1 MLKYKRIRAEFSLK
15 MRRKRMVDQKKLLL
29 VDGHSVAFQAF
40 YAVSSNLR
48 NRNGLHTNAL
58 YGFHNVLDKILNE
71 ENPTH
76 ALVAFDAG
84 KTTFRHE
91 FFDDYK
97 GGRDGMPGEMA
108 EQIPYM
114 KDLLTGFG
122 LKSYQ
127 LENYEAD
134 DIIGT
139 LSVQAE
145 KEGFEVVIVSGD
157 FDLAQLATDHVKVI
171 NTKQGSKPNKEW
183 TADSVMEEYGITPK
197 QIIDMKGLSGDS
209 SDNIPGVTRIGDK
222 TALKL
227 LKEYHSVEELYERI
241 DEMKESKNKE
251 NLVNEKETALLS
263 KKLAT
268 IDLDSPIEI
277 AVGELAY
284 TGQNTEKLIEFYKE
298 MDFNSHLERL
308 DTSEYMEGLADSV
321 EEIEYEFV
329 EEITEELFEDRAAL
343 YVEMLEE
350 NYQTSQVECVAW
362 GTKEKVYVANPQTA
376 FESKAFKQW
385 VEDSSKEKAVY
396 DAKRTYVAL
405 KHKLMSL
412 EGVSFDIV
420 LASYLLTAEDS
431 SSGDLNDVA
440 QKHNY
445 SAVSPDEVVY
455 GKGKNKKIPAE
466 IELMH
471 DHVARKVLAID
482 SLTEKMDEELKEN
495 QQEELLKEIELPLA
509 LVLADMEIQ
518 GITVDKTR
526 LEEMKEEFAQTLEG
540 IEAKVYELA
549 GEEFNMNSPKQLG
562 EILFEKM
569 GYPVIKKTKTGN
581 YSTAQDVLEKMKKE
595 APIVEYI
602 LHYRQIAKIQST
614 YVEGL
619 LKVINQKTDR
629 IHTRYLQTVART
641 GRLSSVDPNLQN
653 IPVRLEE
660 GRKIRQAFVARKEGW
675 KIFGADYSQ
684 IELRILAHISDD
696 QHLKEAF
703 IEGQDIHTSTA
714 MRVFGLDDPNE
725 VTSNMRREAKAVN
738 FGIVYGISD
747 YGLSQNLDIS
757 RKEAKEY
764 IDTYFDRFPGVKKFI
779 DEVIRQ
785 AKEDGFVETLFHRRR
800 YLPDINSRNFN
811 LRSFAERTAM
821 NTPIQGSAADII
833 KVAMIQMANRLEEE
847 GLQATMLLQVH
858 DELIFEAPE
867 DELPILEK
875 LVSEVMENAVELSVP
890 LKVDSS
896 SGESWY
902 EAK

>member
-1 MLKYKRIRAEFSLK
+1 MA
-15 MRRKRMVDQKKLLL
+15 DQKKLVL

-40 YAVSSNLR
+40 YAVSTNLT

-76 ALVAFDAG
+76 AMVAFDAG

-91 FFDDYK
+91 FFKEYK

-157 FDLAQLATDHVKVI
+157 FDLAQLATDKVKVI

-183 TADSVMEEYGITPK
+183 TADSVMEEFGITPK

-227 LKEYHSVEELYERI
+227 LKEYHTVEELYERI
-241 DEMKESKNKE
+241 DEMKQSKNKE

-268 IDLDSPIEI
+268 IDLEAPIEV
-277 AVGELAY
+277 AVDELAY

-308 DTSEYMEGLADSV
+308 DTSEYMEELADSV
-321 EEIEYEFV
+321 EEVDYEFV
-329 EEITEELFEDRAAL
+329 EEITADMFTEKAAL
-343 YVEMLEE
+343 YIEMLEE
-350 NYQTSQVECVAW
+350 NYQTSQIESVAW
-362 GTKEKVYVANPQTA
+362 GTKEKVYVTSPQTA
-376 FESKAFKQW
+376 FQSDLFKQW
-385 VEDSSKEKAVY
+385 IEDKSKSKTVY

-405 KHKLMSL
+405 KHKLMTL
-412 EGVSFDIV
+412 QGVEFDIV

-440 QKHNY
+440 QKHQY
-445 SAVSPDEVVY
+445 TGVSPDEVVY
-455 GKGKNKKIPAE
+455 GKGKKKKVPSE
-466 IELMH
+466 TSLMH

-482 SLTEKMDEELKEN
+482 TLTEKMDEELKGN
-495 QQEELLKEIELPLA
+495 QQEELLKDIELPLA

-526 LEEMKEEFAQTLEG
+526 LEEMKEEFAETLNE

-549 GEEFNMNSPKQLG
+549 GEKFNMNSPKQLG

-581 YSTAQDVLEKMKKE
+581 YSTAQDVLEKLKKD
-595 APIVEYI
+595 APIVDYI

-619 LKVINQKTDR
+619 LKVINQNTDR

-660 GRKIRQAFVARKEGW
+660 GRKIRQAFVAREEGW

-684 IELRILAHISDD
+684 IELRVLAHISDD
-696 QHLKEAF
+696 EHLKEAF
-703 IEGQDIHTSTA
+703 LEGQDIHTSTA
-714 MRVFGLDDPNE
+714 MRVFDLEDPSE

-747 YGLSQNLDIS
+747 YGLSQSLDIT

-764 IDTYFDRFPGVKKFI
+764 IDTYFDRFPGVKAFI
-779 DEVIRQ
+779 DDVIRQ

-833 KVAMIQMANRLEEE
+833 KVAMIQMAEKLEERD
-847 GLQATMLLQVH
+847 LKATMLLQVH

-867 DELPILEK
+867 EELPELEK
-875 LVSEVMENAVELSVP
+875 LVSEVMENAVELTVP

-896 SGESWY
+896 SGDSWY
-902 EAK
+902 DAK

>member
-1 MLKYKRIRAEFSLK
+1 MA
-15 MRRKRMVDQKKLLL
+15 DQKKLVL

-40 YAVSSNLR
+40 YAVSTNLT

-76 ALVAFDAG
+76 AMVAFDAG

-91 FFDDYK
+91 FFKEYK

-157 FDLAQLATDHVKVI
+157 FDLAQLATDKVKVI

-183 TADSVMEEYGITPK
+183 TADSVMEEFGITPK

-227 LKEYHSVEELYERI
+227 LKEYHTVEELYERI
-241 DEMKESKNKE
+241 DEMKQSKNKE

-268 IDLDSPIEI
+268 IDLEAPIEV
-277 AVGELAY
+277 AVDELAY

-308 DTSEYMEGLADSV
+308 DTSEYMEELADSV
-321 EEIEYEFV
+321 EEVDYEFV
-329 EEITEELFEDRAAL
+329 EEITADMFTEKAAL
-343 YVEMLEE
+343 YIEMLEE
-350 NYQTSQVECVAW
+350 NYQTSQIESVAW
-362 GTKEKVYVANPQTA
+362 GTKEKVYVTSPQTA
-376 FESKAFKQW
+376 FQSDLFKQW
-385 VEDSSKEKAVY
+385 IEDKSKSKTVY

-405 KHKLMSL
+405 KHKLMTL
-412 EGVSFDIV
+412 QGVEFDIV

-440 QKHNY
+440 QKHQY
-445 SAVSPDEVVY
+445 TGVSPDEVVY
-455 GKGKNKKIPAE
+455 GKGKKKKVPSE
-466 IELMH
+466 TSLMH

-482 SLTEKMDEELKEN
+482 TLTEKMDEELKGN
-495 QQEELLKEIELPLA
+495 QQEELLKDIELPLA

-526 LEEMKEEFAQTLEG
+526 LEEMKEEFAETLNE

-581 YSTAQDVLEKMKKE
+581 YSTAQDVLEKLKKD
-595 APIVEYI
+595 APIVDYI

-619 LKVINQKTDR
+619 LKVINQNTDR

-660 GRKIRQAFVARKEGW
+660 GRKIRQAFVAREEGW

-684 IELRILAHISDD
+684 IELRVLAHISDD
-696 QHLKEAF
+696 EHLKEAF
-703 IEGQDIHTSTA
+703 LEGQDIHTSTA
-714 MRVFGLDDPNE
+714 MRVFDLEDPSE

-747 YGLSQNLDIS
+747 YGLSQSLDIT

-764 IDTYFDRFPGVKKFI
+764 IDTYFDRFPGVKAFI
-779 DEVIRQ
+779 DDVIRQ

-833 KVAMIQMANRLEEE
+833 KVAMIQMAEKLEERD
-847 GLQATMLLQVH
+847 LKATMLLQVH

-867 DELPILEK
+867 EELPELEK
-875 LVSEVMENAVELSVP
+875 LVSEVMENAVELTVP

-896 SGESWY
+896 SGDSWY
-902 EAK
+902 DAK

>member
-1 MLKYKRIRAEFSLK
+1 MA
-15 MRRKRMVDQKKLLL
+15 DQKKLVL

-40 YAVSSNLR
+40 YAVSTNLT

-76 ALVAFDAG
+76 AMVAFDAG

-91 FFDDYK
+91 FFKEYK

-157 FDLAQLATDHVKVI
+157 FDLAQLATDKVKVI

-183 TADSVMEEYGITPK
+183 TADSVMEEFGITPK

-227 LKEYHSVEELYERI
+227 LKEYHTVEELYERI
-241 DEMKESKNKE
+241 DEMKQSKNKE
-251 NLVNEKETALLS
+251 NLVKEKETALLS

-268 IDLDSPIEI
+268 IDLEAPIEV
-277 AVGELAY
+277 AVDELAY

-308 DTSEYMEGLADSV
+308 DTSEYMEELADSV
-321 EEIEYEFV
+321 EEVDYEFV
-329 EEITEELFEDRAAL
+329 EEITADMFTEKAAL
-343 YVEMLEE
+343 YIEMLEE
-350 NYQTSQVECVAW
+350 NYQTSQIESVAW
-362 GTKEKVYVANPQTA
+362 GTKEKVYVTSPQTA
-376 FESKAFKQW
+376 FQSDLFKQW
-385 VEDSSKEKAVY
+385 IEDKSKSKTVY

-405 KHKLMSL
+405 KHKLMTL
-412 EGVSFDIV
+412 QGVEFDIV

-440 QKHNY
+440 QKHQY
-445 SAVSPDEVVY
+445 TGVSPDEVVY
-455 GKGKNKKIPAE
+455 GKGKKKKVPSE
-466 IELMH
+466 TSLMH

-482 SLTEKMDEELKEN
+482 TLTEKMDEELKGN
-495 QQEELLKEIELPLA
+495 QQEELLKDVELPLA

-526 LEEMKEEFAQTLEG
+526 LEEMKEEFAETLNE

-581 YSTAQDVLEKMKKE
+581 YSTAQDVLEKLKKD
-595 APIVEYI
+595 APIVDYI

-619 LKVINQKTDR
+619 LKVINQNTDR

-660 GRKIRQAFVARKEGW
+660 GRKIRQAFVAREEGW

-684 IELRILAHISDD
+684 IELRVLAHISDD
-696 QHLKEAF
+696 EHLKEAF
-703 IEGQDIHTSTA
+703 LEGQDIHTSTA
-714 MRVFGLDDPNE
+714 MRVFDLEDPSE

-747 YGLSQNLDIS
+747 YGLSQSLDIT

-764 IDTYFDRFPGVKKFI
+764 IDTYFDRFPGVKAFI
-779 DEVIRQ
+779 DDVIRQ

-833 KVAMIQMANRLEEE
+833 KVAMIQMAEKLEERD
-847 GLQATMLLQVH
+847 LKATMLLQVH

-867 DELPILEK
+867 EELPELEK
-875 LVSEVMENAVELSVP
+875 LVSEVMENAVELTVP

-896 SGESWY
+896 SGDSWY
-902 EAK
+902 DAK

>member
-1 MLKYKRIRAEFSLK
+1 MA
-15 MRRKRMVDQKKLLL
+15 DQKKLVL

-40 YAVSSNLR
+40 YAVSTNLR

-76 ALVAFDAG
+76 AMVAFDAG

-91 FFDDYK
+91 FYDEYK

-114 KDLLTGFG
+114 KDLLSGFG

-127 LENYEAD
+127 LDNYEAD

-139 LSVQAE
+139 LSEQAE
-145 KEGFEVVIVSGD
+145 KAGYEVVIVSGD
-157 FDLAQLATDHVKVI
+157 FDLAQLATDKVKVI

-183 TADSVMEEYGITPK
+183 TAETVKEEYGISPK

-227 LKEYHSVEELYERI
+227 LKEYHTVEELYERI
-241 DEMKESKNKE
+241 DEMKQSKNKE
-251 NLVNEKETALLS
+251 NLIKEKETALLS

-268 IDLDSPIEI
+268 IDQDTPIE
-277 AVGELAY
+277 VSVDDLVY

-308 DTSEYMEGLADSV
+308 DTSEYMENLANDV
-321 EEIEYEFV
+321 EAVEYEFV
-329 EEITEELFEDRAAL
+329 EVITPDLFTDYTAL
-343 YVEMLEE
+343 YIEMLEE
-350 NYQTSQVECVAW
+350 NYHMSQIESVAW
-362 GTKEKVYVANPQTA
+362 GNKEKVYVASPQTA
-376 FESKAFKQW
+376 FESEAFKEW
-385 VEDSSKEKAVY
+385 IENPKKYKSVY
-396 DAKRTYVAL
+396 DAKRTYVGL
-405 KHKLMSL
+405 KHKSL
-412 EGVSFDIV
+412 TLKGIQFDIV

-431 SSGDLNDVA
+431 SSGDVNDVA
-440 QKHNY
+440 QKHQY
-445 SAVSPDEVVY
+445 TGVSPDEAIY
-455 GKGKNKKIPAE
+455 GKGKKKKIPSE
-466 IELMH
+466 TTLMH
-471 DHVARKVLAID
+471 EHVARKVLAIA
-482 SLTEKMDEELKEN
+482 SLTEMMDKELVEN
-495 QQEELLKEIELPLA
+495 KQEELLKDIEMPLA
-509 LVLADMEIQ
+509 LVLAKMEIQ

-526 LEEMKEEFAQTLEG
+526 LEEMKKEFANVLSE
-540 IEAKVYELA
+540 IESKVYELA
-549 GEEFNMNSPKQLG
+549 GETFNMNSPKQLG

-581 YSTAQDVLEKMKKE
+581 YSTAQDVLEKLKKD
-595 APIVEYI
+595 APIVDYI

-619 LKVINQKTDR
+619 LKVINPSTHR
-629 IHTRYLQTVART
+629 VHTRYLQTVART

-660 GRKIRQAFVARKEGW
+660 GRKIRQAFVARKKGW

-684 IELRILAHISDD
+684 IELRVLAHISNDK
-696 QHLKEAF
+696 HLKEAF
-703 IEGQDIHTSTA
+703 IGEKDIHSSTA
-714 MRVFGLDDPNE
+714 VRVFDLEDASE

-747 YGLSQNLDIS
+747 YGLSQNLGIS

-764 IDTYFDRFPGVKKFI
+764 IETYFERYPGVKQFI
-779 DEVIRQ
+779 DDIIRQ

-833 KVAMIQMANRLEEE
+833 KVAMIQMAEKLEEK

-867 DELPILEK
+867 EELPELEK
-875 LVSEVMENAVELSVP
+875 LVSEVMETAVELSVP

-896 SGESWY
+896 YGNSWY

>member
-1 MLKYKRIRAEFSLK
+1 MA
-15 MRRKRMVDQKKLLL
+15 DQKKLVL

-40 YAVSSNLR
+40 YAVSTNLT

-76 ALVAFDAG
+76 AMVAFDAG

-91 FFDDYK
+91 FFKEYK

-157 FDLAQLATDHVKVI
+157 FDLAQLATDKVKVI

-183 TADSVMEEYGITPK
+183 TADSVMEEFGITPK

-227 LKEYHSVEELYERI
+227 LKEYHTVEELYERI
-241 DEMKESKNKE
+241 DEMKQSKNKE

-268 IDLDSPIEI
+268 IDLEAPIEV
-277 AVGELAY
+277 AVDELAY

-308 DTSEYMEGLADSV
+308 DTSEYMEELADSV
-321 EEIEYEFV
+321 EEVDYEFV
-329 EEITEELFEDRAAL
+329 EEITADMFTEKAAL
-343 YVEMLEE
+343 YIEMLEE
-350 NYQTSQVECVAW
+350 NYQTSQIESVAW
-362 GTKEKVYVANPQTA
+362 GTKEKVYVTSPQTA
-376 FESKAFKQW
+376 FQSDLFKQW
-385 VEDSSKEKAVY
+385 IEDKSKSKTVY

-405 KHKLMSL
+405 KHKLMTL
-412 EGVSFDIV
+412 QGVEFDIV

-440 QKHNY
+440 QKHQY
-445 SAVSPDEVVY
+445 TGVSPDEVVY
-455 GKGKNKKIPAE
+455 GKGKKKKVPSE
-466 IELMH
+466 TSLMH

-482 SLTEKMDEELKEN
+482 TLTEKMDEELKGN
-495 QQEELLKEIELPLA
+495 QQEELLKDIELPLA

-526 LEEMKEEFAQTLEG
+526 LEEMKEEFAETLNE

-549 GEEFNMNSPKQLG
+549 GEKFNMNSPKQLG

-581 YSTAQDVLEKMKKE
+581 YSTAQDVLEKLKKD
-595 APIVEYI
+595 APIVDYI

-619 LKVINQKTDR
+619 LKVINQNTDR

-660 GRKIRQAFVARKEGW
+660 GRKIRQAFVAREEGW

-684 IELRILAHISDD
+684 IELRVLAHISDD
-696 QHLKEAF
+696 EHLKEAF
-703 IEGQDIHTSTA
+703 LEGQDIHTSTA
-714 MRVFGLDDPNE
+714 MRVFDLEDPSE
-725 VTSNMRREAKAVN
+725 ITSNMRREAKAVN

-747 YGLSQNLDIS
+747 YGLSQSLDIT

-764 IDTYFDRFPGVKKFI
+764 IDTYFDRFPGVKAFI
-779 DEVIRQ
+779 DDVIRQ

-833 KVAMIQMANRLEEE
+833 KVAMIQMAEKLEERD
-847 GLQATMLLQVH
+847 LKATMLLQVH

-867 DELPILEK
+867 EELPELEK
-875 LVSEVMENAVELSVP
+875 LVSEVMENAVELTVP

-896 SGESWY
+896 SGDSWY
-902 EAK
+902 DAK

>member
-1 MLKYKRIRAEFSLK
+1 MA
-15 MRRKRMVDQKKLLL
+15 DQKKLVL

-40 YAVSSNLR
+40 YAVSTNLT

-76 ALVAFDAG
+76 AMVAFDAG

-91 FFDDYK
+91 FFKEYK

-157 FDLAQLATDHVKVI
+157 FDLAQLATDKVKVI

-183 TADSVMEEYGITPK
+183 TADSVMEEFGITPK

-227 LKEYHSVEELYERI
+227 LKEYHTVEELYERI
-241 DEMKESKNKE
+241 DEMKQSKNKE
-251 NLVNEKETALLS
+251 NLMKEKETALLS

-268 IDLDSPIEI
+268 IDLEAPIEV
-277 AVGELAY
+277 AVDELAY

-308 DTSEYMEGLADSV
+308 DTSEYMEELADSV
-321 EEIEYEFV
+321 EEVDYEFV
-329 EEITEELFEDRAAL
+329 EEITADMFTEKAAL
-343 YVEMLEE
+343 YIEMLEE
-350 NYQTSQVECVAW
+350 NYQTSQIESVAW
-362 GTKEKVYVANPQTA
+362 GTKEKVYVTSPQTA
-376 FESKAFKQW
+376 FQSDLFKQW
-385 VEDSSKEKAVY
+385 IEDKSKSKTVY

-405 KHKLMSL
+405 KHKLMTL
-412 EGVSFDIV
+412 QGVEFDIV

-440 QKHNY
+440 QKHQY
-445 SAVSPDEVVY
+445 TGVSPDEVVY
-455 GKGKNKKIPAE
+455 GKGKKKKVPSE
-466 IELMH
+466 TSLMH

-482 SLTEKMDEELKEN
+482 TLTEKMDEELKGN
-495 QQEELLKEIELPLA
+495 QQEELLKDIELPLA

-526 LEEMKEEFAQTLEG
+526 LEEMKEEFAETLNE

-581 YSTAQDVLEKMKKE
+581 YSTAQDVLEKLKKD
-595 APIVEYI
+595 APIVDYI

-619 LKVINQKTDR
+619 LKVINQNTDR

-660 GRKIRQAFVARKEGW
+660 GRKIRQAFVAREEGW

-684 IELRILAHISDD
+684 IELRVLAHISDD
-696 QHLKEAF
+696 EHLKEAF
-703 IEGQDIHTSTA
+703 LEGQDIHTSTA
-714 MRVFGLDDPNE
+714 MRVFDLEDPSE

-747 YGLSQNLDIS
+747 YGLSQSLDIT

-764 IDTYFDRFPGVKKFI
+764 IDTYFDRFPGVKAFI
-779 DEVIRQ
+779 DDVIRQ

-833 KVAMIQMANRLEEE
+833 KVAMIQMAEKLEERD
-847 GLQATMLLQVH
+847 LKATMLLQVH

-867 DELPILEK
+867 EELPELEK
-875 LVSEVMENAVELSVP
+875 LVSEVMENAVELTVP

-896 SGESWY
+896 SGDSWY
-902 EAK
+902 DAK

>member
-1 MLKYKRIRAEFSLK
+1 MA
-15 MRRKRMVDQKKLLL
+15 DQKKLVL

-40 YAVSSNLR
+40 YAVSTNLT

-76 ALVAFDAG
+76 AMVAFDAG

-91 FFDDYK
+91 FFKEYK

-157 FDLAQLATDHVKVI
+157 FDLAQLATDKVKVI

-183 TADSVMEEYGITPK
+183 TADSVMEEFGITPK

-227 LKEYHSVEELYERI
+227 LKEYHTVEELYERI
-241 DEMKESKNKE
+241 DEMKQSKNKE
-251 NLVNEKETALLS
+251 NLVKEKETALLS

-268 IDLDSPIEI
+268 IDLEAPIEV
-277 AVGELAY
+277 AVDELAY

-308 DTSEYMEGLADSV
+308 DTSEYMEELADSV
-321 EEIEYEFV
+321 EEVDYEFV
-329 EEITEELFEDRAAL
+329 EEITADMFTEKAAL
-343 YVEMLEE
+343 YIEMLEE
-350 NYQTSQVECVAW
+350 NYQTSQIESVAW
-362 GTKEKVYVANPQTA
+362 GTKEKVYVTSPQTA
-376 FESKAFKQW
+376 FQSDLFKQW
-385 VEDSSKEKAVY
+385 IEDKSKSKTVY

-405 KHKLMSL
+405 KHKLMTL
-412 EGVSFDIV
+412 QGVEFDIV

-440 QKHNY
+440 QKHQY
-445 SAVSPDEVVY
+445 TGVSPDEVVY
-455 GKGKNKKIPAE
+455 GKGKKKKVPSE
-466 IELMH
+466 TSLMH

-482 SLTEKMDEELKEN
+482 TLTEKMDEELKGN
-495 QQEELLKEIELPLA
+495 QQEELLKDIELPLA

-526 LEEMKEEFAQTLEG
+526 LEEMKEEFAETLNE
-540 IEAKVYELA
+540 IEAKVYGLA

-581 YSTAQDVLEKMKKE
+581 YSTAQDVLEKLKKD
-595 APIVEYI
+595 APIVDYI

-619 LKVINQKTDR
+619 LKVINQNTDR

-660 GRKIRQAFVARKEGW
+660 GRKIRQAFVAREEGW

-684 IELRILAHISDD
+684 IELRVLAHISDD
-696 QHLKEAF
+696 EHLKEAF
-703 IEGQDIHTSTA
+703 LEGQDIHTSTA
-714 MRVFGLDDPNE
+714 MRVFDLEDPSE
-725 VTSNMRREAKAVN
+725 ITSNMRREAKAVN

-747 YGLSQNLDIS
+747 YGLSQSLDIT

-764 IDTYFDRFPGVKKFI
+764 IDTYFDRFPGVKAFI
-779 DEVIRQ
+779 DDVIRQ

-833 KVAMIQMANRLEEE
+833 KVAMIQMAEKLEERD
-847 GLQATMLLQVH
+847 LKATMLLQVH

-867 DELPILEK
+867 EELPELEK
-875 LVSEVMENAVELSVP
+875 LVSEVMENAVELTVP

-896 SGESWY
+896 SGDSWY
-902 EAK
+902 DAK